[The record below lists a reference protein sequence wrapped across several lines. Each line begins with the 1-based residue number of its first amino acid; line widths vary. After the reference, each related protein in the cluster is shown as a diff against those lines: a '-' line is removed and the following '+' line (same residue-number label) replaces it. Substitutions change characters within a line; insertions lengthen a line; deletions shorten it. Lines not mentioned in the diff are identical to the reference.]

1 MRIMLA
7 SYVIGAYILPIAYG
21 IHPKALLKERE
32 NMLNSEIIQQLAA
45 NSQAIEDANVSLSE
59 QLFDQVKETI
69 NSNDANLWKPLTLNI
84 AAILGFKSL
93 NEYATKTGN
102 TSFASRIA
110 GFKWAVEGVLDVH
123 LETYADYLAA
133 LNAKK
138 EKAKA
143 EKAAKESGEGEGEEE
158 GPQMDVDLLAA
169 LNSVKSCASLTSDH
183 QKALA
188 KSIEDAVAALR
199 ATL

>member
-1 MRIMLA
+1 
-7 SYVIGAYILPIAYG
+7 
-21 IHPKALLKERE
+21 
-32 NMLNSEIIQQLAA
+32 MLNVETIKQLAA
-45 NSQAIEDANVSLSE
+45 TSQTIEDANVSLSE

-69 NSNDANLWKPLTLNI
+69 NANDANLWKPLTLNI

-110 GFKWAVEGVLDVH
+110 AFKWAVEGVDIH
-123 LETYADYLAA
+123 LETYADYLEA

-143 EKAAKESGEGEGEEE
+143 EKAAKESGEGEEE
-158 GPQMDVDLLAA
+158 GPQIENDLLATIN
-169 LNSVKSCASLTSDH
+169 LLKEHASLTSDN

-188 KSIEDAVAALR
+188 KMVADTIASFNANL
-199 ATL
+199 

>member
-1 MRIMLA
+1 MSPR
-7 SYVIGAYILPIAYG
+7 VGAFN
-21 IHPKALLKERE
+21 KWEK
-32 NMLNSEIIQQLAA
+32 NMLNSETIKQLAA
-45 NSQAIEDANVSLSE
+45 TSQTIEDANVSLSE

-110 GFKWAVEGVLDVH
+110 SFKWAVEGVDVH
-123 LETYADYLAA
+123 LETYADYLEA

-143 EKAAKESGEGEGEEE
+143 EKAASEGEGKEE

>member
-1 MRIMLA
+1 
-7 SYVIGAYILPIAYG
+7 
-21 IHPKALLKERE
+21 
-32 NMLNSEIIQQLAA
+32 MLNSETIKQLAA
-45 NSQAIEDANVSLSE
+45 TSQTIEDANVSLSE

-110 GFKWAVEGVLDVH
+110 SFKWAVEGVDVH
-123 LETYADYLAA
+123 LETYSDYLEA

-158 GPQMDVDLLAA
+158 GPQIDPDLLAA

>member
-1 MRIMLA
+1 
-7 SYVIGAYILPIAYG
+7 
-21 IHPKALLKERE
+21 
-32 NMLNSEIIQQLAA
+32 MLNVETIKQLAA
-45 NSQAIEDANVSLSE
+45 TSQSIEDANVSLSE
-59 QLFDQVKETI
+59 KLFDQVKETI

-110 GFKWAVEGVLDVH
+110 SFKWAVEGVDIH
-123 LETYADYLAA
+123 LETYADYLEA

-143 EKAAKESGEGEGEEE
+143 EKAIKESGEGEG
-158 GPQMDVDLLAA
+158 PQIDPDLLAA

>member
-1 MRIMLA
+1 
-7 SYVIGAYILPIAYG
+7 
-21 IHPKALLKERE
+21 
-32 NMLNSEIIQQLAA
+32 MLNVETIKQLAA
-45 NSQAIEDANVSLSE
+45 TSQTIEDANVSLSE

-110 GFKWAVEGVLDVH
+110 GFKWSVEGVDVH
-123 LETYADYLAA
+123 LETYADYLEA

-143 EKAAKESGEGEGEEE
+143 EKSAKESGEGEGE
-158 GPQMDVDLLAA
+158 GPQIENDLLATINLLKEHATLTPENQKILARMVQDTINAYNEKA
-169 LNSVKSCASLTSDH
+169 LNDY
-183 QKALA
+183 
-188 KSIEDAVAALR
+188 R
-199 ATL
+199 

>member
-1 MRIMLA
+1 MARLLHYMRCRPVLGPLIN
-7 SYVIGAYILPIAYG
+7 
-21 IHPKALLKERE
+21 ERN
-32 NMLNSEIIQQLAA
+32 NMLNIETIKQLAA
-45 NSQAIEDANVSLSE
+45 TSQSLEDANVSLSE

-110 GFKWAVEGVLDVH
+110 SFKWAVEGVEDHLD
-123 LETYADYLAA
+123 TYSDYLEA

-143 EKAAKESGEGEGEEE
+143 EKAASESEGDGEEE
-158 GPQMDVDLLAA
+158 GPQIDNDLLATINLLKEHATLTPENQKKLARMVQDTINAYNEKA
-169 LNSVKSCASLTSDH
+169 LNDY
-183 QKALA
+183 
-188 KSIEDAVAALR
+188 R
-199 ATL
+199 

>member
-1 MRIMLA
+1 
-7 SYVIGAYILPIAYG
+7 
-21 IHPKALLKERE
+21 
-32 NMLNSEIIQQLAA
+32 MLNVEIIQQLAA
-45 NSQAIEDANVSLSE
+45 TSQTIEDANVSLSE
-59 QLFDQVKETI
+59 QLFDQVKDTI

-110 GFKWAVEGVLDVH
+110 SFKWSVEGVEDH
-123 LETYADYLAA
+123 LETYADYLEA

-143 EKAAKESGEGEGEEE
+143 EKADSGSEGEGEEE
-158 GPQMDVDLLAA
+158 GPQIDNDLLATINLLKEHATLTPENQKILARMVQDTINAYNEKA
-169 LNSVKSCASLTSDH
+169 LNDY
-183 QKALA
+183 
-188 KSIEDAVAALR
+188 R
-199 ATL
+199 

>member
-1 MRIMLA
+1 
-7 SYVIGAYILPIAYG
+7 
-21 IHPKALLKERE
+21 
-32 NMLNSEIIQQLAA
+32 MLNVEIIKQLAA
-45 NSQAIEDANVSLSE
+45 TSQTIEDANVSLSE

-69 NSNDANLWKPLTLNI
+69 NANDANLWKPLTLNI

-110 GFKWAVEGVLDVH
+110 AFKWAVEGVDIH
-123 LETYADYLAA
+123 LETYADYLEA

-143 EKAAKESGEGEGEEE
+143 EKAAKGSGEGEGEEE
-158 GPQMDVDLLAA
+158 GPQIENDLLATIN
-169 LNSVKSCASLTSDH
+169 LLKEHASLTSDN

-188 KSIEDAVAALR
+188 KMVADTIASFNANL
-199 ATL
+199 

>member
-1 MRIMLA
+1 MSPL
-7 SYVIGAYILPIAYG
+7 VGAFN
-21 IHPKALLKERE
+21 KTRE
-32 NMLNSEIIQQLAA
+32 TNMLNVETIKQLAA
-45 NSQAIEDANVSLSE
+45 TSQTIEDANVSLSE
-59 QLFDQVKETI
+59 QLFDQVKDTI

-110 GFKWAVEGVLDVH
+110 SFKWSVEGVEDH
-123 LETYADYLAA
+123 LETYADYLEA

-143 EKAAKESGEGEGEEE
+143 EKADSESEGEGEEE

>member
-1 MRIMLA
+1 
-7 SYVIGAYILPIAYG
+7 
-21 IHPKALLKERE
+21 
-32 NMLNSEIIQQLAA
+32 MLNVETIKQLAES
-45 NSQAIEDANVSLSE
+45 SQTIEDLNVSLSE
-59 QLFDQVKETI
+59 RLFDQVKDII
-69 NSNDANLWKPLTLNI
+69 NANDENLWKPLTLNI

-110 GFKWAVEGVLDVH
+110 AFKWSVEGVDVH
-123 LETYADYLAA
+123 LETYADYLEA

-143 EKAAKESGEGEGEEE
+143 EKAAKESSEGEEEEE
-158 GPQMDVDLLAA
+158 GPQIENDLLATIN
-169 LNSVKSCASLTSDH
+169 LLKEHASLTSDN

-188 KSIEDAVAALR
+188 KMVVDTIASFN

>member
-1 MRIMLA
+1 MRISLA

-21 IHPKALLKERE
+21 IHLKALLKERE
-32 NMLNSEIIQQLAA
+32 NMLNVETIKQLAA
-45 NSQAIEDANVSLSE
+45 TSQTIEDANVSLSE
-59 QLFDQVKETI
+59 QLFDQVRETI

-110 GFKWAVEGVLDVH
+110 SFKWAVEGVEDH
-123 LETYADYLAA
+123 LETYADYLES

-143 EKAAKESGEGEGEEE
+143 EKAAKESGEGEEE
-158 GPQMDVDLLAA
+158 GPQIDPDLLAA

>member
-1 MRIMLA
+1 
-7 SYVIGAYILPIAYG
+7 
-21 IHPKALLKERE
+21 
-32 NMLNSEIIQQLAA
+32 MLNVETIKQLAA
-45 NSQAIEDANVSLSE
+45 SSQTIEDLNVSLSE

-69 NSNDANLWKPLTLNI
+69 NANDENLWKPLTLNI

-110 GFKWAVEGVLDVH
+110 AFKWSVEGVDIH
-123 LETYADYLAA
+123 LETYADYLEA

-143 EKAAKESGEGEGEEE
+143 EKAAKESGEGEEEE
-158 GPQMDVDLLAA
+158 GPQIENDLLATIN
-169 LNSVKSCASLTSDH
+169 LLKEHASLTSDN

-188 KSIEDAVAALR
+188 KMVVDTIASFNANL
-199 ATL
+199 

>member
-1 MRIMLA
+1 
-7 SYVIGAYILPIAYG
+7 
-21 IHPKALLKERE
+21 
-32 NMLNSEIIQQLAA
+32 MLNSETIKQLAA
-45 NSQAIEDANVSLSE
+45 TSQTIEDANVSLSE

-110 GFKWAVEGVLDVH
+110 AFKWAVEGVQDH

-133 LNAKK
+133 VNAKK

-143 EKAAKESGEGEGEEE
+143 EKAANESGEGEGEEA
-158 GPQMDVDLLAA
+158 PQIDNDLLATINLLKEHATLKPENQKILARMVQDTINAYNEKA
-169 LNSVKSCASLTSDH
+169 LNDY
-183 QKALA
+183 
-188 KSIEDAVAALR
+188 R
-199 ATL
+199 

>member
-1 MRIMLA
+1 
-7 SYVIGAYILPIAYG
+7 
-21 IHPKALLKERE
+21 
-32 NMLNSEIIQQLAA
+32 MLNVETIKQLAA
-45 NSQAIEDANVSLSE
+45 SSQTIEDLNVSLSE

-102 TSFASRIA
+102 TSFASRVA
-110 GFKWAVEGVLDVH
+110 GFKWAVEGVDIH
-123 LETYADYLAA
+123 LETYADYLEA

-143 EKAAKESGEGEGEEE
+143 EKAAKESGEGEGE